1 MDYLWHLLSIAL
13 PGIMDEFGYSKTAM
27 GAVLT
32 ALFTAY
38 AFGQFVNGQLGDRF
52 GARRFITLGVIV

>member
-1 MDYLWHLLSIAL
+1 MSIAL

-32 ALFTAY
+32 ALFAAY